1 MTAIA
6 GLWRLDGRLDAAE
19 GCARMLRA
27 QEIYGPD
34 AGGQWSKGEVSLGR
48 RLMRLLPEDVF
59 DRQPLVGGGGR
70 FILVA
75 DLRLD
80 NRDELSAALQI
91 PAATA
96 TTLSDAAIL
105 LAAIEQW
112 EDACLEHLIGDYA
125 FAVWD
130 SKRQRLLLARD
141 PLGFRPLYYH
151 RGNGFFAF
159 ASMPKGLHALPEV
172 PYAPDEEKIAEF
184 LVLLPDAGTRTFF
197 VGIDRIVPAH
207 GVAITSGGLQMWRH
221 WKPSRRSLALSG
233 PDEYAERAREL
244 LDEAVRCRLRGVKN
258 VAATLSGGL
267 DSSAVV
273 ATAARLLTPTGG
285 RVTAFTG
292 VPREGYAGPCPPGML
307 IDEGPYAAA
316 TAAMYPNIEHVL
328 VHAPSRSPL
337 ADLDRTFL
345 LSERPMLAI
354 CNLALQNRI
363 IEAAHERKLT
373 VLLGG
378 ALGNFGLSYHG
389 MTLLP
394 ELFRTGHWI
403 RWWRTAR
410 TLVRRRQWSWAH
422 ALAETLGPWFPA
434 GAWIWV
440 RRVRRG
446 DDPDIF
452 GYCGINPDR
461 FETLDLARRAR
472 QAGSDL
478 AGRPWKDGL
487 EERIWCLER
496 CDSGDS
502 LKGGLAE
509 YRLDVREPLADVRL
523 IEFCL
528 SVPTSQFLRDGTP
541 RALARRTLADRLPR
555 LVLDNERTGLDSAD
569 WHERLTAAR
578 HEVATE
584 LERLAACAPAASALD
599 LPRLRRLVENWPTAG
614 WERPEI
620 SSPYRLALMRAIS
633 TGHFLRRV
641 TGGNE

>member
-1 MTAIA
+1 MTALA

-19 GCARMLRA
+19 GCARMLKA

-34 AGGQWSKGEVSLGR
+34 AGGQWSKGQVSLGR

-80 NRDELSAALQI
+80 NRDELADTLQI

-105 LAAIEQW
+105 LAAIERW

-207 GVAITSGGLQMWRH
+207 GVAVTSGGLQMWRH

-273 ATAARLLTPTGG
+273 ATAARLLTPSGG

-292 VPREGYAGPCPPGML
+292 VPREGYAGPCPPGMI

-328 VHAPSRSPL
+328 VHAPGRSPL

-345 LSERPMLAI
+345 LSQRPMLAI

-363 IEAAHERKLT
+363 IEAAQERKLT

-378 ALGNFGLSYHG
+378 ALGNFGLSYDG
-389 MTLLP
+389 MALLP
-394 ELFRTGHWI
+394 ELFRTGQWI
-403 RWWRTAR
+403 GWWRTAQ
-410 TLVRRRQWSWAH
+410 TLVRRRRWSWAH
-422 ALAETLGPWFPA
+422 ALAETLGPWSPA
-434 GAWIWV
+434 WAWTWI

-446 DDPDIF
+446 DDTDIF
-452 GYCGINPDR
+452 GYCAINPDR
-461 FETLDLARRAR
+461 FETLDLSRRAR
-472 QAGSDL
+472 QAGNDL
-478 AGRPWKDGL
+478 AGRPWKDGF
-487 EERIWCLER
+487 EERVWCLER

-541 RALARRTLADRLPR
+541 RALARRALADRLPR
-555 LVLDNERTGLDSAD
+555 LVLENERTGVDSAD

-584 LERLAACAPAASALD
+584 LERLAECAPAARAVD
-599 LPRLRRLVENWPTAG
+599 LPRLRRLVQNWPTTG
-614 WERPEI
+614 WERPEVRN
-620 SSPYRLALMRAIS
+620 PYRLALLRAIS